1 MLTSVP
7 RKAAGLAALLYDH
20 ALTIGDEIRL
30 IWAAPRSFLKW
41 IFLINHYLSE
51 VGLIVSFVCANGECA
66 LSPYLFTRCS
76 TLDFKKYR
84 DSTTFRMTTKWV
96 SRQDTLLLG

>member
-1 MLTSVP
+1 MSVS

-51 VGLIVSFVCANGECA
+51 VGLIVCANGEFTV
-66 LSPYLFTRCS
+66 SPYLFTRCS
-76 TLDFKKYR
+76 TLDLKKCR
-84 DSTTFRMTTKWV
+84 DLTTFRMTTK
-96 SRQDTLLLG
+96 